1 MKTILVGFDGSDG
14 ATSALRRAA
23 AFAKAFDASIH
34 VTSVTPVLV
43 GGGTRSGGPYDPAD
57 PPAEHTKQL
66 QQAQELLGEEGITAT
81 LDPAHGDAADAI
93 LDVADRIDADL
104 IVLGSHERSLVEHA
118 LGMSV
123 SGAVSRKA
131 HRDVLIVH

>member
-1 MKTILVGFDGSDG
+1 MKTILVGYDGSDG

-23 AFAKAFDASIH
+23 AFAKAFDASVH
-34 VTSVTPVLV
+34 VTSVTPVGV
-43 GGGTRSGGPYDPAD
+43 GGGRGMGPYDPAD
-57 PPAEHTKQL
+57 TPAEHTKHL
-66 QQAQELLGEEGITAT
+66 EQAQTLLGEEGITAT

-123 SGAVSRKA
+123 SGAVSRRA

>member
-1 MKTILVGFDGSDG
+1 MKTILVGYDGTEPSKK
-14 ATSALRRAA
+14 ALARAA
-23 AFAKAFDASIH
+23 EIAKALGAAVH

-43 GGGTRSGGPYDPAD
+43 GGPRSMGPYDPAD

-66 QQAQELLGEEGITAT
+66 EEAKALLGEEGITAT
-81 LDPAHGDAADAI
+81 LDAAHGDPADAI
-93 LDVADRIDADL
+93 LDVADRVDADM

>member
-1 MKTILVGFDGSDG
+1 MKTILIGYDGTDASKN
-14 ATSALRRAA
+14 ALRRGAEI
-23 AFAKAFDASIH
+23 AKALGAKVH
-34 VTSVTPVLV
+34 VTSVAPVLV
-43 GGGTRSGGPYDPAD
+43 GGPRSMGPYDPAD
-57 PPAEHTKQL
+57 PPAEHDKQL
-66 QQAQELLGEEGITAT
+66 EEAQALLAEEGITAT
-81 LDPAHGDAADAI
+81 LDPATGDVADAI
-93 LDVADRIDADL
+93 LEVADSVDADL

>member
-1 MKTILVGFDGSDG
+1 MKTILVGYDGTEPSK
-14 ATSALRRAA
+14 SALLRAA
-23 AFAKAFDASIH
+23 EIANAVGAAIH

-43 GGGTRSGGPYDPAD
+43 GGPRSMGPYDPAD
-57 PPAEHTKQL
+57 PPEEHLKQL
-66 QQAQELLGEEGITAT
+66 EEAKALLAEQGITAS
-81 LDPAHGDAADAI
+81 LDPASGDPADTI
-93 LDVADRIDADL
+93 LEVADRTDADL

-123 SGAVSRKA
+123 SATVSRKA

>member
-1 MKTILVGFDGSDG
+1 MKTILVGYDGSD
-14 ATSALRRAA
+14 AAANAVRRAA
-23 AFAKAFDASIH
+23 KFAKAFDASVH
-34 VTSVTPVLV
+34 VTSVTRVLV
-43 GGGTRSGGPYDPAD
+43 GGSHNMGPYDPAD
-57 PPAEHTKQL
+57 PPAEHQKQL
-66 QQAQELLGEEGITAT
+66 DQAQTLLAEEGVTAI

-93 LDVADRIDADL
+93 LDLADRIDADL

-123 SGAVSRKA
+123 SGTVSRKA

>member
-1 MKTILVGFDGSDG
+1 MKTILVGYDGTDPSKV
-14 ATSALRRAA
+14 ALQRAA
-23 AFAKAFDASIH
+23 EIAKAFGAAVH
-34 VTSVTPVLV
+34 VTSVIPVLV
-43 GGGTRSGGPYDPAD
+43 GGPRSMGPYDPAD
-57 PPAEHTKQL
+57 PPEEHTKQAEEARALL
-66 QQAQELLGEEGITAT
+66 QKEGIDPV
-81 LDPAHGDAADAI
+81 LDPASGDAADAI
-93 LDVADRIDADL
+93 LEVADRVDADL